1 MTPLDS
7 FTALLFTQRILGVGL
22 LIQSSELILTRRI
35 YGNDGALAGR
45 GDVSW
50 LLALRSALA
59 IWLIIAP
66 GGVSAVVNVVLLVT
80 LLHAVEATI
89 WSIAYV
95 RLEAL
100 PDYRIAMLYSLNA
113 ITSYGH
119 VAIDLAPHWQM
130 MGALE
135 ALNGMILFGLT
146 TAFLF
151 GAIHKISPIGVT
163 RA

>member
-1 MTPLDS
+1 MPGSVTIQDMSAWSGNWTWGLPL
-7 FTALLFTQRILGVGL
+7 ILATVTIHAAGL
-22 LIQSSELILTRRI
+22 LLISWGLVDR
-35 YGNDGALAGR
+35 LAAR
-45 GDVSW
+45 PVSRFPG
-50 LLALRSALA
+50 LRFVL
-59 IWLIIAP
+59 
-66 GGVSAVVNVVLLVT
+66 GMGVSVLLVT

-100 PDYRIAMLYSLNA
+100 PDYRMSMLYSLNA
-113 ITSYGH
+113 ITAYGH

-151 GAIHKISPIGVT
+151 GALHKLSPIGVA
-163 RA
+163 RRRFGQRGM